1 MNFAQFRAQNAAQ
14 APANNGVKCCD
25 PVDDSETTSPEAEK
39 ERQNKSLLKMKGDS
53 VWIPKEPKVPGLS
66 EAKHK
71 THHKVKIHFGGGKSE
86 IRMVDDDELG
96 VLRRSN
102 HITKVFNIAEVK
114 NGVEYPYIV
123 EEDAN
128 VLGNKNTK
136 HYVHKNGDTA
146 YVMTH
151 KYKDPALGVDHY
163 VHFSKGRGT
172 VYSNNEGKEKA
183 SKLLKRLGYKAKE

>member
-14 APANNGVKCCD
+14 APAKKDDACVD
-25 PVDDSETTSPEAEK
+25 PASSETNTSPEAEK
-39 ERQNKSLLKMKGDS
+39 EHQNKALLKMKGDS

-96 VLRRSN
+96 ALRRSN

-146 YVMTH
+146 YVMSH
-151 KYKDPALGVDHY
+151 KYKDPALGEDHY

-172 VYSNNEGKEKA
+172 VYNNDEGKTKA
-183 SKLLKRLGYKAKE
+183 TKLLKRLGYKAKE